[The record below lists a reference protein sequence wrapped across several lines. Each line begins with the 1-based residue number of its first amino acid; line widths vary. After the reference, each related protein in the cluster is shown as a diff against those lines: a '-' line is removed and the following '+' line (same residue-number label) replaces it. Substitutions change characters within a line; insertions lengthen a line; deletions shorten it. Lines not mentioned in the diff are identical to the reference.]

1 MVRARVLARA
11 STSGERE
18 RAVLCQVVI
27 EGLGA
32 RAVRV
37 AVQGELSGPSAYTVD
52 TQLRRVEATDPA
64 CVVLD
69 LSDLGFIDSAGLAQV
84 MAAHRRALR
93 AGRRLLVVEGS
104 QAVRRLIALT
114 ALNRHL
120 DLMPDSRA
128 AERAAIG

>member
-1 MVRARVLARA
+1 
-11 STSGERE
+11 
-18 RAVLCQVVI
+18 VLCQVVI

-52 TQLRRVEATDPA
+52 SQLRRVEATEPA

-69 LSDLGFIDSAGLAQV
+69 LSDLGFIDSAGLSQIL
-84 MAAHRRALR
+84 AAHRRALR
-93 AGRRLLVVEGS
+93 AGRRLLVVEGT

-120 DLMPDSRA
+120 ELVPDRHA
-128 AERAAIG
+128 AERALVG

>member
-1 MVRARVLARA
+1 
-11 STSGERE
+11 
-18 RAVLCQVVI
+18 VLCQVII

-37 AVQGELSGPSAYTVD
+37 AVQGEMSGPSAYTID

-69 LSDLGFIDSAGLAQV
+69 LSDLEFIDSAGLSQILS
-84 MAAHRRALR
+84 AHRRALR

-120 DLMPDSRA
+120 DLVPDSRA